1 MNLNPTYSPEVL
13 SLLSSWAD
21 RPDAASDLKEIF
33 GATPETRASLLNRI
47 RNKDLSWLPGIEILP
62 TEILSPA
69 IAAYARA
76 TPTIYLSDA
85 CPSDLQTEALLE
97 EIGHHIDSLL
107 NTEETP
113 GDEGTLFSATVRGVE
128 LTGEEITSI
137 LNEDDS
143 AVIVHNGSLVSVECI
158 IPRGPTLP
166 PAPPSNGGGG
176 SGNSNDTIYSSVS
189 ASLPATSHGL
199 IGTGLASIS
208 LSGNN
213 PSKPLVYNYLQAN
226 SGNDTLIAGNATTT
240 SMVGG
245 SGNNWLLGGTGTQT
259 DFFRGGSGNSTMVAA
274 NGAATL
280 IGGTGNNLLYAGSGN
295 QSLVGG
301 GGANSLIGGTG
312 KSTLRAGSGTNTLRS
327 GSAANGS
334 NTLIGGGT
342 SSSLVAGLGNDSLVA
357 VSGTATLLG
366 GVGSDILVGGT
377 GTNFLKSG
385 SSTSL
390 QHNTLVGGSG
400 ANTLV
405 PGLGK
410 DSIVGG
416 SHQNLLLITSQAQA
430 AAFASDTLSLSTLS
444 SASNTLGVSSATAI
458 TIQDSLFASAS
469 AAKTARPATSN
480 IGTVIDLGTQGTPAV
495 QMILGQNAQRAGV
508 QSLIAGPNSDTLST
522 AGFGTTPSLAASASA
537 YLSASLSS
545 SRTSLTGSDAGNDTL
560 VGSQQGYDTLTGG
573 GGNDIFFLQNSN
585 VGSITG
591 GAGTDTI
598 AMLRPSALDYK
609 TFNGITGVEVLSLA
623 GGNSQISA
631 VNTVGSLQGS
641 GISTIYGGTGVDS
654 DTITAGVAAN
664 VLAVTIKGSNS
675 IKLATPAGASGS
687 VGFAKGQYV
696 SGNGLA
702 PGTMITGITVNPAV
716 GNTPATVTLQLSK
729 PTSSLVGQ
737 GTLVTGYLNGISI
750 IGSVSGGQKATAAEG
765 AAALKQVI
773 ALSNASNGIYEQY
786 RGLPNELALDVQALQ
801 AQQSN
806 PLTYIGTQG
815 DYLVVGGTG
824 EFVSGAIST
833 APDSL
838 LSSAITFTDSYGN
851 KVSGISFYSHVVAN
865 NTIVSGMFNNS
876 GSTSLIGAQNT
887 LVGGPGNNTYILNN
901 LPGDTLL
908 PTIENLST
916 LQSGSTIQF
925 TTNGVQ
931 LSDSS
936 FANVGARAAQIIK
949 TANGN
954 NLIQIGQNA
963 TPIGIQTII
972 GGVGSDTFVALP
984 TLDQNNNLV
993 PYQPSVLFDASRGSG
1008 NQFLQSGSG
1017 NDTLLAGTGNATL
1030 LGGDGNN
1037 SLRGGNGNNL
1047 ILSGIGNSTLD
1058 GGLGVSTLQAD
1069 GGTNTF
1075 IVRSSGTRIL
1085 APYSLEY
1092 DSVSGGILP
1101 PSQDVPSNVT
1111 ETGIVNSYVNFDPIQ
1126 GSPSQSLSGP
1136 YQFAPQVPDGSPSLL
1151 KMPSF
1156 ASSDLASFYL
1166 MADFNL
1172 LGTARYG
1179 VGNALDNSMT
1189 SAAAN
1194 ALMLGMGG
1202 NNTLVAA
1209 GAGSSLYGGSNANY
1223 ASPDLYAT
1231 APFDT
1236 RTQAFIDGVMG
1247 VAGNNSLVAN
1257 GANSYLDGG
1266 PGYNDGLFGSGANT
1280 LIGTAANDTFIQNHQ
1295 SDVIVS
1301 GANGTLLSKVDLYN
1315 LPDGINQFILD
1326 VTPMAANSGELHP
1339 PVGQEGLLPGQRKV
1353 ASYGGAG
1360 SGDGHAGGGILSIG
1374 WSFGSA
1380 PVVQV
1385 SSVDHEMQIQY
1396 GISDGT
1402 VYGSTIVS
1410 GTDGSTTPTTITGS
1424 NLPLTTGPLS
1434 SYTDPTT
1441 GQVRNQTSLTWTTP
1455 LDPNGNT
1462 VGQTL
1467 GYIVQYQCQYT
1478 DANGN
1483 TVDSPWLTYLNGT
1496 SQDLA
1501 GTSVHPTLTV
1511 DNLPTTITDGYTSA
1525 AYQVTGYQ
1533 FKVTAQETVLPAS
1546 TDTDPNSPTFGQLV
1560 ATPVTLVGGDGND
1573 VLYSGLPYLKS
1584 DSNGSSISQLS
1595 GNRPVLNN
1603 NPIDPLPPGGIPVTG
1618 PWLLTTTSTGAY
1630 YPTYLDAG
1638 NGNNLLF
1645 SWAIN
1650 PNDTGYGSGEDFT
1663 SYEYINGVPQA
1674 VTYSG
1679 LNTLVGGSGSDT
1691 ILVSNGGTDLSVVNG
1706 VVTTSPYDEVIKG
1719 INLDPT
1725 IHNLIIS
1732 NVPYL
1737 SLSDTTVSQGKFID
1751 QAWAWYA
1758 GQYIAGNR
1766 LNNTLSAYAT
1776 KGDTLLGG
1784 LGNDSLYTT
1793 GVSTL
1798 IGGNEY
1804 GLDSIGGALVDYA
1817 NGQKASIYRD
1827 TDPVPVTPNG
1837 PGTADPSQY
1846 GFGNSDTLNASACP
1860 SLGGCVLDGGRGN
1873 DSMVGGAGTDTL
1885 YVSALLG
1892 KEHNGQILAGDIVVG
1907 GGSANG
1913 VGDWIVYTGSD
1924 VYWSGSNIAYNT
1936 FSNTSLYGSATTS
1949 TLGYAL
1955 DTLGDSSGGQSISN
1969 IKLQDGDPIA
1979 LFATGNFNST
1989 GDQHDPKNSNLLSFG
2004 SSETGSNQLVGN
2016 EFSNTLNGQGV
2027 GGTQKGYGCDT
2038 LTGGGGSDLFIVG
2051 SSKTDSLSGGYTN
2064 SSSDSKAGANGS
2076 TPGSS
2081 VGVDG
2086 NGNSTYR
2093 SDADY
2098 VVITDMSAL
2107 DTLQLATS
2115 STPGGASDSYFIG
2128 TAPNGFRQYNIHGTQ
2143 GAPSSLDF
2151 GIYKVTAAGPN
2162 LVAEVQGLALGGNLT
2177 VATISGVAVDGQNNH
2192 LGGDTTTTGINSA
2205 FAYLGVGAMYNLTG
2219 SDFSNHV
2226 IFG

>member
-1 MNLNPTYSPEVL
+1 
-13 SLLSSWAD
+13 
-21 RPDAASDLKEIF
+21 
-33 GATPETRASLLNRI
+33 
-47 RNKDLSWLPGIEILP
+47 
-62 TEILSPA
+62 
-69 IAAYARA
+69 
-76 TPTIYLSDA
+76 
-85 CPSDLQTEALLE
+85 
-97 EIGHHIDSLL
+97 
-107 NTEETP
+107 
-113 GDEGTLFSATVRGVE
+113 
-128 LTGEEITSI
+128 
-137 LNEDDS
+137 
-143 AVIVHNGSLVSVECI
+143 
-158 IPRGPTLP
+158 
-166 PAPPSNGGGG
+166 
-176 SGNSNDTIYSSVS
+176 
-189 ASLPATSHGL
+189 
-199 IGTGLASIS
+199 
-208 LSGNN
+208 
-213 PSKPLVYNYLQAN
+213 
-226 SGNDTLIAGNATTT
+226 
-240 SMVGG
+240 
-245 SGNNWLLGGTGTQT
+245 
-259 DFFRGGSGNSTMVAA
+259 
-274 NGAATL
+274 
-280 IGGTGNNLLYAGSGN
+280 
-295 QSLVGG
+295 
-301 GGANSLIGGTG
+301 
-312 KSTLRAGSGTNTLRS
+312 
-327 GSAANGS
+327 
-334 NTLIGGGT
+334 
-342 SSSLVAGLGNDSLVA
+342 LGNDSLVA
-357 VSGTATLLG
+357 VSGAARLLG

-377 GTNFLKSG
+377 GANFLKSG
-385 SSTSL
+385 SSTSS
-390 QHNTLVGGSG
+390 QHNTLIGGSG

-405 PGLGK
+405 AGLGK

-430 AAFASDTLSLSTLS
+430 AAFASDNLSLSTLS
-444 SASNTLGVSSATAI
+444 SASNSLGVSSATAI
-458 TIQDSLFASAS
+458 TIQDSLFAGAS
-469 AAKTARPATSN
+469 AAKTARPTTSN
-480 IGTVIDLGTQGTPAV
+480 IGSVINLGTQGNPAV
-495 QMILGQNAQRAGV
+495 RMILSTLAQNAGV

-545 SRTSLTGSDAGNDTL
+545 SKASLTGSNAGNDTL
-560 VGSQQGYDTLTGG
+560 VGSQQGYDTLSGG

-598 AMLRPSALDYK
+598 SMIRPSALDYK
-609 TFNGITGVEVLSLA
+609 TFNGISGVEVLSLA
-623 GGNSQISA
+623 GGTSQSGA
-631 VNTVGSLQGS
+631 VNSVGSLQGS
-641 GISTIYGGTGVDS
+641 GITTIYGGAGVDS
-654 DTITAGVAAN
+654 DTITAGVVAN
-664 VLAVTIKGSNS
+664 VLAVTFKGSKS

-687 VGFAKGQYV
+687 VGFAMGQYV
-696 SGNGLA
+696 SGDGLA
-702 PGTMITGITVNPAV
+702 PGTMITGVTVNPAV
-716 GNTPATVTLQLSK
+716 GKTPATVTLQLNK

-750 IGSVSGGQKATAAEG
+750 IGSVSGGQKATAADG
-765 AAALKQVI
+765 AAALKKVI
-773 ALSNASNGIYEQY
+773 NLSNAANGIYEQY
-786 RGLPNELALDVQALQ
+786 RGLPNELALDVQALLD
-801 AQQSN
+801 QQSN

-833 APDSL
+833 TPDSL
-838 LSSAITFTDSYGN
+838 LSSSITFTDSYGN
-851 KVSGISFYSHVVAN
+851 KRDGISFYSHVVAN

-876 GSTSLIGAQNT
+876 GTASLIGAQNT

-908 PTIENLST
+908 PYIQNLQFNTIVGGVAET
-916 LQSGSTIQF
+916 LQSGSTITF
-925 TTNGVQ
+925 SSNGVQ
-931 LSDSS
+931 LTDNS
-936 FANVGARAAQIIK
+936 FANVGAGTAQVIK

-984 TLDQNNNLV
+984 TLDQNGDFV

-1166 MADFNL
+1166 MAKFNL

-1202 NNTLVAA
+1202 RNTLVAA
-1209 GAGSSLYGGSNANY
+1209 GAGSSLYGNSNASY

-1231 APFDT
+1231 APIDT
-1236 RTQAFIDGVMG
+1236 RTQAFMDGVMG
-1247 VAGNNSLVAN
+1247 VAGDNSLVAN

-1266 PGYNDGLFGSGANT
+1266 SGYDDGLFGSGANT
-1280 LIGTAANDTFIQNHQ
+1280 LVGTAANDTFIQNHQ

-1315 LPDGINQFILD
+1315 IPDGINQFILD
-1326 VTPMAANSGELHP
+1326 VTPMAANSGELLP
-1339 PVGQEGLLPGQRKV
+1339 PVGQESLLPGQRKV

-1360 SGDGHAGGGILSIG
+1360 SGDGHAHGGNLSIG
-1374 WSFGSA
+1374 WTFGKA
-1380 PVVQV
+1380 PVVQATN
-1385 SSVDHEMQIQY
+1385 VDHEMQIQY

-1402 VYGSTIVS
+1402 VYGP
-1410 GTDGSTTPTTITGS
+1410 GG
-1424 NLPLTTGPLS
+1424 NLPLSVAVAPSG
-1434 SYTDPTT
+1434 
-1441 GQVRNQTSLTWTTP
+1441 NQATLTWTTP
-1455 LDPNGNT
+1455 LDPYGNP

-1467 GYIVQYQCQYT
+1467 GYVVQYQCQYT
-1478 DANGN
+1478 DADGN
-1483 TVDSPWLTYLNGT
+1483 TVPSPWLTYLNGT
-1496 SQDLA
+1496 SQDLE
-1501 GTSVHPTLTV
+1501 GSPDNPTLTV

-1525 AYQVTGYQ
+1525 TYQVTGYQ

-1546 TDTDPNSPTFGQLV
+1546 TDTDPNSPTFGQLI

-1573 VLYSGLPYLKS
+1573 VLYSGLPYLSS
-1584 DSNGSSISQLS
+1584 DSNGTSYSQLS

-1603 NPIDPLPPGGIPVTG
+1603 HPLPPGGISYPG

-1650 PNDTGYGSGEDFT
+1650 PNATGYGSGEDFT
-1663 SYEYINGVPQA
+1663 SYEYINGEPKP

-1691 ILVSNGGTDLSVVNG
+1691 ILVSNGGTDLIVDKG

-1732 NVPYL
+1732 NIPYL
-1737 SLSDTTVSQGKFID
+1737 SLSDTTVSQGMYID
-1751 QAWAWYA
+1751 QAWSWYD
-1758 GQYIAGNR
+1758 GQYIGGNR
-1766 LNNTLSAYAT
+1766 LNNTLSAYSG
-1776 KGDTLLGG
+1776 GDTLLGG

-1793 GVSTL
+1793 GGSTL

-1804 GLDSIGGALVDYA
+1804 GLDNVGLAITEHDANPTVPSIH
-1817 NGQKASIYRD
+1817 RD

-1846 GFGNSDTLNASACP
+1846 GFGNSDTLNASAITD
-1860 SLGGCVLDGGRGN
+1860 STKACVLDGGRGN

-1892 KEHNGQILAGDIVVG
+1892 KEHNGQIRAGDIVVG
-1907 GGSANG
+1907 GGSGVDKLTGNG

-1924 VYWSGSNIAYNT
+1924 VYWSGENRVYNT
-1936 FSNTSLYGSATTS
+1936 YNDTSLVGTASIQS

-1989 GDQHDPKNSNLLSFG
+1989 GDQHDPKNSKLLSFG

-2016 EFSNTLNGQGV
+2016 ESSNTLNGQGV
-2027 GGTQKGYGCDT
+2027 GSTQNGYGCDT
-2038 LTGGGGSDLFIVG
+2038 LTGGDGSDFFIVG
-2051 SSKTDSLSGGYTN
+2051 SGYTN
-2064 SSSDSKAGANGS
+2064 SSSDLKAGVNLDGFVPTDANGYS
-2076 TPGSS
+2076 TW
-2081 VGVDG
+2081 
-2086 NGNSTYR
+2086 R

-2098 VVITDMSAL
+2098 VVITDMSAS
-2107 DTLQLATS
+2107 DTLILAA
-2115 STPGGASDSYFIG
+2115 STTPDGASDSYFIG
-2128 TAPNGFRQYNIHGTQ
+2128 TAPNGYHQYNIHGTQ
-2143 GAPSSLDF
+2143 SAPSPLDF

-2162 LVAEVQGLALGGNLT
+2162 LVAEVQGLAFGGKLT
-2177 VATISGVAVDGQNNH
+2177 VATIGGIDVDGHNNH
-2192 LGGDTTTTGINSA
+2192 LGGDATTTGTNSA
-2205 FAYLGVGAMYNLTG
+2205 LAYLGVGAMYNLTG
-2219 SDFSNHV
+2219 SNFASHV
-2226 IFG
+2226 TFA